1 MMSDMFV
8 DFKSVLNGHDTE
20 VENDMGAKQQ

>member
-8 DFKSVLNGHDTE
+8 DFKSVLNEHHTE